1 MPCVSHPSPTP
12 APVICLF
19 WTKFPD
25 LSLELASSMIG
36 REHPAASCMST
47 CAARLSRPETRDTS
61 PGQAGQSTF
70 PHPALVSCASIRPP
84 TPSNHRFLPASLQQI
99 FCTIQ
104 PLVRRGLDLVPSFRT
119 SGLGA
124 RHESTGGLAGTLETT
139 GPQPRVGLRTEGER
153 PCGSL
158 SRRSLRLVAIHQSEL
173 VAVAT
178 AEANMMLADEMVLRF
193 TDSGFGDR
201 YETHENFSP

>member
-99 FCTIQ
+99 F
-104 PLVRRGLDLVPSFRT
+104 VPSSLW
-119 SGLGA
+119 SGEVLTWSHHFGRA
-124 RHESTGGLAGTLETT
+124 ALELAMRAPEVS
-139 GPQPRVGLRTEGER
+139 RVR
-153 PCGSL
+153 
-158 SRRSLRLVAIHQSEL
+158 SRRRAHSLVWAFGRRESAPAAACQGAACASLPSISPSWSQSQL
-173 VAVAT
+173 PKLT
-178 AEANMMLADEMVLRF
+178 
-193 TDSGFGDR
+193 
-201 YETHENFSP
+201 